1 MANACKEA
9 PMATVLT
16 LLGLCLALTV
26 ATSVLLSSL
35 VREVETSQKPRLEA
49 PRAIG
54 KPQFFDASV
63 SHPRPVLH
71 ATVPLDLLLSQIA
84 QHVRLEQAAAEA
96 FHRYPTV
103 ESLHRDTASPLMH

>member
-1 MANACKEA
+1 
-9 PMATVLT
+9 MATVLT
-16 LLGLCLALTV
+16 LLGLCVALTV
-26 ATSVLLSSL
+26 VTLVLFSSL
-35 VREVETSQKPRLEA
+35 MREVETSQKPRLEA
-49 PRAIG
+49 RAIG

-63 SHPRPVLH
+63 SPPPPVLH

-103 ESLHRDTASPLMH
+103 ESLQRDTASPLMH